1 MSHILTLLSMNEEV
15 QNARMPEYRIRYVE
29 ESMTTFAIKG
39 RLAGATSH
47 ASHTV
52 ATRNRGIVMLQLIN
66 KHAMNIE
73 YE

>member
-29 ESMTTFAIKG
+29 ESMTTFA
-39 RLAGATSH
+39 TSH

-52 ATRNRGIVMLQLIN
+52 ATRNRGIVMLIN
-66 KHAMNIE
+66 KHAMNNNQISLTTGVTHI
-73 YE
+73 